1 MSDMWMLS
9 VAAELVNRGARDSA
23 ALGRL
28 EELVRTVPALSE
40 ALDAARVGADG
51 HQLGEALAAGLGAAH
66 EESEDFADQLE
77 ALWPE
82 VLFGPKPARPKANNT
97 VIGDVNGRVIQAD
110 TIHGGISLFT
120 EKPAA
125 PEPAAPIPEP
135 VPAQAPEPRRPRF
148 SFRRTK
154 NS

>member
-28 EELVRTVPALSE
+28 EELVRAVPALSE

-51 HQLGEALAAGLGAAH
+51 HQSGEALAAGLGAAY
-66 EESEDFADQLE
+66 EESDDFAAQLE

-82 VLFGPKPARPKANNT
+82 VLFGPKPSPPRANNT
-97 VIGDVNGRVIQAD
+97 VIGNVNGRLIQAD

-120 EKPAA
+120 EKPA
-125 PEPAAPIPEP
+125 PEPAAPILEP

-148 SFRRTK
+148 SFRRNK
-154 NS
+154 NG